1 MTKNIN
7 RSRPFDPNHEPHCNP
22 SQNNSLSAIIGKKM
36 QRRQVLKGSVALAIT
51 SMFASPILSAIRP
64 RIAKAQNPLL
74 GFKAIPISEAD
85 TIIVPEG
92 YKAQVI
98 LPWGEP
104 IAGDYPDYRLEN
116 TGAEQ
121 GMQIGSHH
129 DGMHFFPI
137 DGNSPYEGSSEEG
150 FLVMNHEYIEPRY
163 MHTSAQGKALTR
175 GDVTMIGENRRDSDE
190 VLKEMNAH
198 GVSIVHIRKQ
208 RNGNWTVVKDSR
220 NRRITGLTPM
230 EINGPV
236 RGTDFVKTH
245 YSKDGTATRGTL
257 NNCAHGVTPWNTY
270 LAAEENWHGYFRN
283 GDVDN
288 QGNPNLPREHSRY
301 GVSTGDTRYGW
312 ELAANGNDEY
322 IRFDASTKGNNAIE
336 DYRNEPNTFGWVVEI
351 DPFNANHTPQKR
363 TALGRFR
370 HEGIVFH
377 PAVEGQPIVCYSGD
391 DARFE
396 YIYKYVSAQPYF
408 AQTAGGHLL
417 DNGTL
422 YVARFNEDGSG
433 DWIALVFGQN
443 GLTPENGFNS
453 QADVLVNT
461 RSAADFVGATKM
473 DRPEWGAIDPQT
485 GEVYFTL
492 TNNTSREADQVDTV
506 NPRASNRWGQIVRW
520 QEQGNNPST
529 NAFKWEMFVLAGP
542 EDDSQTLKGDSL
554 DRENQFCNP
563 DGLWID
569 AERRIWIQTDMS
581 ESVINTGDF
590 AQFGNNMMLA
600 ADPETGAI
608 RRFLTGPVGQEI
620 TGVITTPDRR
630 TMFINVQ
637 HPGATSTKEDFAQG
651 KINSQWPDGNG
662 SPYPRSATV
671 VITKEDGGI
680 IGS

>member
-1 MTKNIN
+1 MTKNID
-7 RSRPFDPNHEPHCNP
+7 RSRAFDPHYQSDCNS
-22 SQNNSLSAIIGKKM
+22 SQTPSLSSIINKKM
-36 QRRQVLKGSVALAIT
+36 QRRQLLKGSVALAIT

-64 RIAKAQNPLL
+64 RMAKAQNSLL
-74 GFKAIPISEAD
+74 GFKAVPISD
-85 TIIVPEG
+85 TDSIVVPEG

-104 IAGDYPDYRLEN
+104 ITGNYPDYRLEN
-116 TGAEQ
+116 TGSEQ
-121 GMQIGSHH
+121 AMQIGSHH

-150 FLVMNHEYIEPRY
+150 LLVINHEYIEPRY
-163 MHTSAQGKALTR
+163 MHTSAKGQALGR
-175 GDVTMIGENRRDSDE
+175 SDVPMMGENRRNSDE
-190 VLKEMNAH
+190 VLKEINAH

-208 RNGNWTVVKDSR
+208 RNGNWEVVRDSH

-230 EINGPV
+230 EISGPV
-236 RGTDFVKTH
+236 RGTDFVKTL
-245 YSKDGTATRGTL
+245 YSPEGTKTRGTL

-270 LAAEENWHGYFRN
+270 LAAEENWHEYFRN
-283 GDVDN
+283 GDVDD
-288 QGNPNLPREHSRY
+288 QGNPTLPREHSRY
-301 GVSTGDTRYGW
+301 GVLTNNSRYAW
-312 ELAANGNDEY
+312 ELADNGNDEY
-322 IRFDASTKGNNAIE
+322 IRFDASTKGSNATE
-336 DYRNEPNTFGWVVEI
+336 DYRNEPNTFGWIVEI
-351 DPFNANHTPQKR
+351 DPFNPNHTPQKR

-370 HEGIVFH
+370 HEGVVFH
-377 PAVEGQPIVCYSGD
+377 SAVEGQPIVCYSGD
-391 DARFE
+391 DANFE
-396 YIYKYVSAQPYF
+396 YIYKYVSAQPYV

-422 YVARFNEDGSG
+422 YVARFDEDGTG
-433 DWIALVFGQN
+433 QWMALVFGQN

-492 TNNTSREADQVDTV
+492 TNNNSRQPDQIDQA
-506 NPRASNRWGQIVRW
+506 NPRENNRWGQIVRW
-520 QEQGNNPST
+520 QEQDNNPAA
-529 NAFKWEMFVLAGP
+529 NGFQWEIFVLAGP
-542 EDDSQTLKGDSL
+542 EDDSETLKGDSL
-554 DRENQFCNP
+554 GEENKFCNP

-569 AERRIWIQTDMS
+569 ADRRIWIQTDMS
-581 ESVINTGDF
+581 ETVVNAGDF
-590 AQFGNNMMLA
+590 APFGNNMMLV
-600 ADPETGAI
+600 ADPVDGTI

-620 TGVITTPDRR
+620 TGVITTPDQR

-637 HPGATSTKEDFAQG
+637 HPGATLNSEDFAAG
-651 KINSQWPDGNG
+651 KTNSNWPDGNA

>member
-1 MTKNIN
+1 
-7 RSRPFDPNHEPHCNP
+7 
-22 SQNNSLSAIIGKKM
+22 
-36 QRRQVLKGSVALAIT
+36 
-51 SMFASPILSAIRP
+51 
-64 RIAKAQNPLL
+64 
-74 GFKAIPISEAD
+74 
-85 TIIVPEG
+85 
-92 YKAQVI
+92 
-98 LPWGEP
+98 
-104 IAGDYPDYRLEN
+104 
-116 TGAEQ
+116 
-121 GMQIGSHH
+121 
-129 DGMHFFPI
+129 
-137 DGNSPYEGSSEEG
+137 
-150 FLVMNHEYIEPRY
+150 
-163 MHTSAQGKALTR
+163 
-175 GDVTMIGENRRDSDE
+175 
-190 VLKEMNAH
+190 
-198 GVSIVHIRKQ
+198 
-208 RNGNWTVVKDSR
+208 
-220 NRRITGLTPM
+220 
-230 EINGPV
+230 
-236 RGTDFVKTH
+236 
-245 YSKDGTATRGTL
+245 
-257 NNCAHGVTPWNTY
+257 
-270 LAAEENWHGYFRN
+270 
-283 GDVDN
+283 
-288 QGNPNLPREHSRY
+288 
-301 GVSTGDTRYGW
+301 
-312 ELAANGNDEY
+312 
-322 IRFDASTKGNNAIE
+322 
-336 DYRNEPNTFGWVVEI
+336 
-351 DPFNANHTPQKR
+351 
-363 TALGRFR
+363 
-370 HEGIVFH
+370 
-377 PAVEGQPIVCYSGD
+377 
-391 DARFE
+391 
-396 YIYKYVSAQPYF
+396 VSAQPYF